1 MSLLE
6 EILVVLE
13 VDLSNYGTKTDLKNV
28 RHEDV
33 RSFALK
39 SNLPSLKPEIDKLD
53 IEKLAPVPNAS

>member
-33 RSFALK
+33 SSFALK

-53 IEKLAPVPNAS
+53 IEKLAPVPNTS